1 MPATPLLACWSFFS
15 QKNVSSPLNCL
26 TKGGDLCLIVFNFI
40 NHSFVGPRVIV
51 FILGGITPSEMR
63 VAYELMMQTKSEI
76 IIGGT
81 SLLTP
86 QSFIH
91 GLGGLV

>member
-1 MPATPLLACWSFFS
+1 M
-15 QKNVSSPLNCL
+15 
-26 TKGGDLCLIVFNFI
+26 
-40 NHSFVGPRVIV
+40 FV
-51 FILGGITPSEMR
+51 LGGITSSEMR

-86 QSFIH
+86 QNFID
-91 GLGGLV
+91 GLGSLV